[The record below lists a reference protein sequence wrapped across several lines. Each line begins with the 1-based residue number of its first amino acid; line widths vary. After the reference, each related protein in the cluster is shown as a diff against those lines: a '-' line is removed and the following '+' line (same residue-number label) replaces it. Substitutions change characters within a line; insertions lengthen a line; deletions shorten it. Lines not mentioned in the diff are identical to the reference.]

1 MTTTISELRT
11 AIATTLSGITGL
23 RTSAFV
29 PDTVSP
35 PIAIIEPNSI
45 KFDVSMGRGL
55 DELNFKVTVIV
66 GRATDRSAQSQIDA
80 FCSSAGSTSVKQVLE
95 SNRTLGGKCNDLR
108 VTGLNSYG
116 SIQIADTPYLAAE
129 FAVIVYAN

>member
-1 MTTTISELRT
+1 MATISEIRSG
-11 AIATTLSGITGL
+11 IATTLANISGL

-35 PIAIIEPNSI
+35 PVAIVEPNTI
-45 KFDVSMGRGL
+45 KFDVTMGRGL

-66 GRATDRSAQSQIDA
+66 GRATDRSAQAAIDA
-80 FCSSAGSTSVKQVLE
+80 FCSSTGATSIKQVLE

>member
-1 MTTTISELRT
+1 MATVSELRSG
-11 AIATTLSGITGL
+11 IATTLANITGL

-29 PDTVSP
+29 PDTISP
-35 PIAIIEPNSI
+35 PIAIVEPNSI
-45 KFDVSMGRGL
+45 KFDISMGRGL
-55 DELNFKVTVIV
+55 DEFGFKVTVIV
-66 GRATDRSAQSQIDA
+66 GRATDRTAQANIDA
-80 FCSSAGSTSVKQVLE
+80 FCSSSGSSSIKQVLE

>member
-1 MTTTISELRT
+1 MATVSELRSG
-11 AIATTLSGITGL
+11 IATTLAGITGL

-29 PDTVSP
+29 PDTISP
-35 PIAIIEPNSI
+35 PIAIVEPNSI
-45 KFDVSMGRGL
+45 KFDISMGRGL
-55 DELNFKVTVIV
+55 DEFGFKVTVIV
-66 GRATDRSAQSQIDA
+66 GRATDRTAQANIDA
-80 FCSSAGSTSVKQVLE
+80 FCSSSGSSSIKQVLE

>member
-1 MTTTISELRT
+1 MATVSELRSG
-11 AIATTLSGITGL
+11 IATTLAGITGL

-29 PDTVSP
+29 PDTISP
-35 PIAIIEPNSI
+35 PVAIVEPNSI

-55 DELNFKVTVIV
+55 DEFGFKVTVIV
-66 GRATDRSAQSQIDA
+66 GRATDRTAQANIDA
-80 FCSSAGSTSVKQVLE
+80 FCSSSGSTSIKQVLE